1 MNGTKLSLDAPLQLH
16 GVELSKDQ
24 TGVTAK
30 MKLSNYN
37 TSVFF
42 DGYTAQIYLTGMTNL
57 LHALEEVTAFLCDSF
72 SPQTVQDQVEERC
85 RDYAATPADL

>member
-1 MNGTKLSLDAPLQLH
+1 MDSLVAVELLNSLCFPLLVQVNGTKLSLDAPLQLH

-30 MKLSNYN
+30 MKLSSYN

-57 LHALEEVTAFLCDSF
+57 LHALEGGGSF
-72 SPQTVQDQVEERC
+72 P
-85 RDYAATPADL
+85 L